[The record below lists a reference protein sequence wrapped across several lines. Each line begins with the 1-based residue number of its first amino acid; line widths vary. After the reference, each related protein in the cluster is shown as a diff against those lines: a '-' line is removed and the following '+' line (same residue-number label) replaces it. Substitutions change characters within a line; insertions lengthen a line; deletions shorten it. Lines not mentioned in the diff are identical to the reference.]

1 MLPYMQNWHS
11 ANVIKYII
19 CNITI
24 ISSILIINGTII
36 NIILYYLSYIYV
48 LPHNKTIC

>member
-1 MLPYMQNWHS
+1 MLPYMQNWHT
-11 ANVIKYII
+11 ANVKKYII

-24 ISSILIINGTII
+24 ISSIRIINSIII

-48 LPHNKTIC
+48 LPHSKTLC